1 MKVVKII
8 ISKPLN
14 QNNMEI
20 GFHPEN
26 WDIALP
32 FLIIG
37 IASFIIRKRL
47 K

>member
-1 MKVVKII
+1 MTQ
-8 ISKPLN
+8 PLN
-14 QNNMEI
+14 QNKMKF
-20 GFHPEN
+20 GFYPEN

-37 IASFIIRKRL
+37 IVAFIIKKRI

>member
-1 MKVVKII
+1 
-8 ISKPLN
+8 
-14 QNNMEI
+14 MEI

-37 IASFIIRKRL
+37 IAAFILRKRMD
-47 K
+47 

>member
-1 MKVVKII
+1 MKL
-8 ISKPLN
+8 LN
-14 QNNMEI
+14 QNKMEI

>member
-1 MKVVKII
+1 
-8 ISKPLN
+8 
-14 QNNMEI
+14 MEI

-37 IASFIIRKRL
+37 IVAFIIRRRMD
-47 K
+47 

>member
-1 MKVVKII
+1 
-8 ISKPLN
+8 
-14 QNNMEI
+14 MEI

-37 IASFIIRKRL
+37 IVAFIIRIRMK
-47 K
+47 